1 MYRGRNG
8 VGENKIVRGKRG
20 GRNGS
25 MRPSSLLARTC
36 AERETFACDL
46 NVVSRAR
53 FQTKSALSVCVNDCL
68 IKYRLSSKGAALIC
82 DQML

>member
-1 MYRGRNG
+1 MVRCDRALFWRGHALSD
-8 VGENKIVRGKRG
+8 G
-20 GRNGS
+20 GIE
-25 MRPSSLLARTC
+25 A
-36 AERETFACDL
+36 FACDL

-53 FQTKSALSVCVNDCL
+53 FKTKSALSVCVNDCL